1 MRKLLFIIVLLVSN
15 LIYSQTPPEPPP
27 PAASPPSANE
37 QFNSTQNNIIGTQ
50 SKSFG
55 GGSIVKPNPMLT
67 SADFVLIQN
76 PTFESGWRYG
86 TSLCYSKISNGKG
99 FGINAVLT
107 FDLTQQSYSSYYR
120 NKNWYY
126 HFNFG
131 KMGTTHNIGGS
142 VTNMKLTKKLNYG
155 YQIGV
160 SVVEDSKNIYF
171 ILVPYAVLLANKE
184 MSLSPKIRWT
194 PEIFITVCS
203 PYYDLGMKKN
213 EYSNTFNSVVGNN
226 ISIKVSKSFKLNT
239 NWRMNINT
247 TPKFGIM
254 NNILIGGNLDF

>member
-1 MRKLLFIIVLLVSN
+1 MRKLLLIMLLLLVGN
-15 LIYSQTPPEPPP
+15 LIYSQTPPP
-27 PAASPPSANE
+27 PAAPPPPSANE
-37 QFNSTQNNIIGTQ
+37 QFNSTQNNIIGAQ

-67 SADFVLIQN
+67 SADFALIQN

-86 TSLCYSKISNGKG
+86 TSLCYSKISDGKG

-107 FDLTQQSYSSYYR
+107 FDLTQQSYSSYYK

-184 MSLSPKIRWT
+184 MSLSPKIRWM
-194 PEIFITVCS
+194 PEIFITLCS
-203 PYYDLGMKKN
+203 PYYDLGLKKN
-213 EYSNTFNSVVGNN
+213 DVSNTFNSVVGNN
-226 ISIKVSKSFKLNT
+226 ISIKVSKSFKLNI

>member
-1 MRKLLFIIVLLVSN
+1 MKKLLLIILLLIGT
-15 LIYSQTPPEPPP
+15 LIYSQTQPP
-27 PAASPPSANE
+27 PAPAPPTANE
-37 QFNSTQNNIIGTQ
+37 ESNTTQNSIIGAQ

-55 GGSIVKPNPMLT
+55 GGSLVKPNPMLT
-67 SADFVLIQN
+67 YADFVLLQN
-76 PTFESGWRYG
+76 PTYESGWRYG
-86 TSLCYSKISNGKG
+86 TSLCFNKISNRKG
-99 FGINAVLT
+99 FGINAVIA

-155 YQIGV
+155 YQIGA
-160 SVVEDSKNIYF
+160 SVVEDSENIYF
-171 ILVPYAVLLANKE
+171 ILVPYAVIMANRE
-184 MSLSPKIRWT
+184 ITLSSKVNWT
-194 PEIFITVCS
+194 PEAFITVCS
-203 PYYDLGMKKN
+203 PYYDLGIKEGKT
-213 EYSNTFNSVVGNN
+213 SDTFNAVVGNN
-226 ISIKVSKSFKLNT
+226 ISLKVSKTFKMNI

-254 NNILIGGNLDF
+254 NNVLIGGNIDF